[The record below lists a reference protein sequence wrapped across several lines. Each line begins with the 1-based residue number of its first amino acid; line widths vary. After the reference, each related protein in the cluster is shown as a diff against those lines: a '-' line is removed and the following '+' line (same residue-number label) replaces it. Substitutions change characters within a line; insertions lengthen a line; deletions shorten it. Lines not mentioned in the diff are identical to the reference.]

1 MGEGVENGWLAT
13 PGRFFEKFQ
22 KMDKVYRRFY
32 QHELAEYQFTPNE
45 IAVILFLY
53 NTAPDLDTA
62 TDIVRCK
69 GISKGLVARSV
80 DSLCREGYLT
90 AVREPADR
98 RIMHLKLSEKSR
110 PITER
115 IAVKQKELAGKIE
128 CGITPEELRIT
139 SATLDKLL
147 INTEQLLKGKE
158 NHAE

>member
-1 MGEGVENGWLAT
+1 
-13 PGRFFEKFQ
+13 
-22 KMDKVYRRFY
+22 MDKVYRRFY

-53 NTAPDLDTA
+53 NNAPDLDTA

-128 CGITPEELRIT
+128 CGLTPEELRIT

>member
-1 MGEGVENGWLAT
+1 MLAT

-53 NTAPDLDTA
+53 NNAPDLDTA

-110 PITER
+110 PVKLN
-115 IAVKQKELAGKIE
+115 AVSHRRSFVSHPLLWIN
-128 CGITPEELRIT
+128 C
-139 SATLDKLL
+139 LL
-147 INTEQLLKGKE
+147 IQN
-158 NHAE
+158 NY

>member
-1 MGEGVENGWLAT
+1 MQHPADFLKN
-13 PGRFFEKFQ
+13 F
-22 KMDKVYRRFY
+22 RRWIRY
-32 QHELAEYQFTPNE
+32 TAGSISTSWQYQFTPNE

-53 NTAPDLDTA
+53 NNAPDLDTA

>member
-1 MGEGVENGWLAT
+1 MLAT

-32 QHELAEYQFTPNE
+32 QHELAEYQCTPLE
-45 IAVILFLY
+45 IAVIFFLY
-53 NTAPDLDTA
+53 NNAPDLDTA

>member
-1 MGEGVENGWLAT
+1 M
-13 PGRFFEKFQ
+13 
-22 KMDKVYRRFY
+22 
-32 QHELAEYQFTPNE
+32 
-45 IAVILFLY
+45 Y
-53 NTAPDLDTA
+53 NNAPDLDTA

-110 PITER
+110 PLTER

>member
-1 MGEGVENGWLAT
+1 MLAT

-53 NTAPDLDTA
+53 NNAPDLDTA

-98 RIMHLKLSEKSR
+98 RIMHLKLSKKSW
-110 PITER
+110 
-115 IAVKQKELAGKIE
+115 AVKLNAVSHRRSFVSHPLLWIN
-128 CGITPEELRIT
+128 C
-139 SATLDKLL
+139 LL
-147 INTEQLLKGKE
+147 IQN
-158 NHAE
+158 NY

>member
-1 MGEGVENGWLAT
+1 MLAT

-53 NTAPDLDTA
+53 NNAPDLDTA

-98 RIMHLKLSEKSR
+98 RIMHLRLSEKSR

-128 CGITPEELRIT
+128 CGIRPEELRIT

>member
-1 MGEGVENGWLAT
+1 MLAT

-53 NTAPDLDTA
+53 NNAPDLDTA

-98 RIMHLKLSEKSR
+98 RIMHLKLSEKSW
-110 PITER
+110 P
-115 IAVKQKELAGKIE
+115 VKLNAASHRRSFVSHPLLWIN
-128 CGITPEELRIT
+128 C
-139 SATLDKLL
+139 LL
-147 INTEQLLKGKE
+147 IQN
-158 NHAE
+158 NY

>member
-1 MGEGVENGWLAT
+1 MINFKQGGNIDC
-13 PGRFFEKFQ
+13 RFFEKFQ

-53 NTAPDLDTA
+53 NNAPDLDTA

>member
-1 MGEGVENGWLAT
+1 MLAT

-53 NTAPDLDTA
+53 NNAPDLDTA

-98 RIMHLKLSEKSR
+98 RIMHLKLSEKSQ

-128 CGITPEELRIT
+128 CGITPDELRIT

-147 INTEQLLKGKE
+147 IKTEQLC
-158 NHAE
+158 

>member
-1 MGEGVENGWLAT
+1 
-13 PGRFFEKFQ
+13 
-22 KMDKVYRRFY
+22 MDKVYRRFY

-53 NTAPDLDTA
+53 NNAPDLDTA

-110 PITER
+110 PLTER

>member
-1 MGEGVENGWLAT
+1 
-13 PGRFFEKFQ
+13 
-22 KMDKVYRRFY
+22 MDKVYRRFY

-53 NTAPDLDTA
+53 NNAPDLDTA

>member
-1 MGEGVENGWLAT
+1 MREHRLLAT

-53 NTAPDLDTA
+53 NNAPDLDTA